1 MSFVSLCFRSL
12 NPFKSIYALSE
23 VGYSDFINHCQHVL
37 ESQSYRHRR
46 SGNTLAALALRR
58 YLVVMKTENQS
69 GAMRNVAFLDQ
80 QFESKRDRNAR
91 QHVRSI
97 RGFFARCFYAKQTA
111 CLFINATGIRLVCF
125 MLNSR
130 DYRVVLDRHPN
141 ALSGLTPKR
150 HRRELVK

>member
-1 MSFVSLCFRSL
+1 
-12 NPFKSIYALSE
+12 
-23 VGYSDFINHCQHVL
+23 
-37 ESQSYRHRR
+37 
-46 SGNTLAALALRR
+46 
-58 YLVVMKTENQS
+58 MKTENQS

-97 RGFFARCFYAKQTA
+97 RGFFARRLYAKQTG

-150 HRRELVK
+150 HRRELVKQIFQDCSRRAQSEAEVIG